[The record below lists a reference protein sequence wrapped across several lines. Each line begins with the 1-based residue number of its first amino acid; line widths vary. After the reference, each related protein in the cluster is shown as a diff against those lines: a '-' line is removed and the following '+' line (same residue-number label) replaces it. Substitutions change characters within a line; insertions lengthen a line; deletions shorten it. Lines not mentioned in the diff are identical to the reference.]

1 MTDMSVD
8 EFNSVIDVDLI
19 APFIMAKAVLPGM
32 VKKKKRQNNKYLLHD
47 E

>member
-19 APFIMAKAVLPGM
+19 APFIMAKAVFTGYG
-32 VKKKKRQNNKYLLHD
+32 KKEEAAKS
-47 E
+47 